1 MCVQFPLTTASRARY
16 QGRDGCGV
24 DGDGGMTGVGALGSS
39 SFPLKNS
46 SCTTMEK
53 GWIVEDSMGA
63 FDW

>member
-1 MCVQFPLTTASRARY
+1 MYFPLTTASRDIK
-16 QGRDGCGV
+16 GEMDV